1 MTLRPMAMPAL
12 VVAVAAPD
20 PGPHVE
26 VEHVELVDNVL
37 TVDRHRGLA

>member
-1 MTLRPMAMPAL
+1 MAMPAL

-26 VEHVELVDNVL
+26 VEHVELLNDVL
-37 TVDRHRGLA
+37 AVDRHRSLA